1 MDSTLIPFLIL
12 LNIGQL
18 LGILFFLDI
27 LSAKKRFLAFF
38 TLNEIIWFVMW
49 RAFGQGT
56 DATISNPLGGLLFLA
71 VLLWYG
77 LGVLGGCSLMY
88 WIAKILTAMYAKK
101 TWQGIRGLMI
111 LLTFVASFPAA
122 FYLFFIMSD

>member
-1 MDSTLIPFLIL
+1 MDSMLIPFLIL

-38 TLNEIIWFVMW
+38 TINEIIWFVMW
-49 RAFGQGT
+49 RVFGQST
-56 DATISNPLGGLLFLA
+56 TNTISNPLGGLLFLA

-88 WIAKILTAMYAKK
+88 WTAKIFTSIYAKK
-101 TWQGIRGLMI
+101 TWEGIRRLMI
-111 LLTFVASFPAA
+111 VLTFIASFPAA
-122 FYLFFIMSD
+122 FYLFFMMAD